1 MVINVHLQRK
11 GMIEEAMVE
20 LTFPP
25 SRLPQ
30 IFSPQCHINT
40 WLSNEEGNGY
50 IAKPIRSPPIG
61 PSYQID

>member
-30 IFSPQCHINT
+30 IFSPQRHIYT

-50 IAKPIRSPPIG
+50 IAKPTRSPPIG
-61 PSYQID
+61 SSYQID